1 MAVIYRDLSEL
12 DWVFVE
18 HSSSMIVIEC
28 DGKSNYGS
36 LKQIHENRVSLKIF
50 PTEFSQVIHFLGVCA
65 CFRIESSS
73 I

>member
-1 MAVIYRDLSEL
+1 
-12 DWVFVE
+12 
-18 HSSSMIVIEC
+18 MIVIEC